1 MYYYHYYYHYYYYW
15 RERCF
20 RLVTTRCG
28 AEKKFWVPLMNWTL
42 DLRFSTTEPQ
52 RLYGE
57 QSTSFS
63 NSLPSLRL
71 TIFLILLLL
80 SLLLSLLSSSS
91 LLLLLSSFYVRS
103 LVGGKATGCNVSFDL
118 VFMTMF
124 KSLENIALIKTN
136 YSEF

>member
-1 MYYYHYYYHYYYYW
+1 
-15 RERCF
+15 
-20 RLVTTRCG
+20 
-28 AEKKFWVPLMNWTL
+28 MNWTL
-42 DLRFSTTEPQ
+42 DLQFSTTEPQ

-80 SLLLSLLSSSS
+80 SLLLLLLSLLSSSS

-136 YSEF
+136 NSEF